1 MNEKLLVDVLESVFK
16 VAGLE
21 TALIAGIPPKAA
33 ETMVRSLAHDCKDA
47 VVTLEETETA
57 DAK

>member
-33 ETMVRSLAHDCKDA
+33 KTMVRALAHDCKDA
-47 VVTLEETETA
+47 GVTLEETENE
-57 DAK
+57 